1 MEDVRKCGK
10 CGADVDINDMYCPEC
25 GAEQP
30 IRFHYEAY
38 ETSLLDAIASAGIVN
53 LRKSMRLKSI
63 SLENNVLTIS
73 NLAGEEISSPV
84 ESLDQIVIGK
94 QIKLDST
101 IIKVSQNNRE
111 IGIYAGGAD
120 LYPQDWEHI
129 LFSLMK
135 VGAVEKK
142 TIYAPQSTIKWQL
155 IIFGSIFIFCVLL
168 MLGAIYGVIDI

>member
-1 MEDVRKCGK
+1 MEDVRKCEK
-10 CGADVDINDMYCPEC
+10 CGADIDVNDMYCPEC

-30 IRFHYEAY
+30 TRFHYEAY
-38 ETSLLDAIASAGIVN
+38 KTSFVDAIASAGIVN
-53 LRKSMRLKSI
+53 LTKSMRLKSI

-73 NLAGEEISSPV
+73 NLAGEEISGPI
-84 ESLDQIVIGK
+84 ESLGQIVIGK

-111 IGIYAGGAD
+111 IAVYAGGAD

-135 VGAVEKK
+135 VGAVEKE
-142 TIYAPQSTIKWQL
+142 TVYAPKSTIKWQL
-155 IIFGSIFIFCVLL
+155 IVFGSIFIFCVLL

>member
-1 MEDVRKCGK
+1 MEDVRKCEK
-10 CGADVDINDMYCPEC
+10 CGADIDVNDMYCPEC

-30 IRFHYEAY
+30 TRFHYEAY
-38 ETSLLDAIASAGIVN
+38 KTSFVDAIASAGIVN
-53 LRKSMRLKSI
+53 LTKSMRLKSI

-73 NLAGEEISSPV
+73 LG
-84 ESLDQIVIGK
+84 QIVIGK

-111 IGIYAGGAD
+111 IAVYAGGAD

-135 VGAVEKK
+135 VGAVEKE
-142 TIYAPQSTIKWQL
+142 TVYAPKSTIKWQL
-155 IIFGSIFIFCVLL
+155 IVFGSIFIFCVLL